1 MSLEGFKPIEYE
13 RLGGLMTFVKQED
26 VPQGFSPDCQNVRY
40 RPSSVETRPGLTPRF
55 TKGGVTFTGLSQ
67 FISNQFVKTLLTL
80 DSNGD
85 LDKESGASLVSV
97 QDKVATVGAMMR
109 SQPLFDNIFFSF
121 FGGERAVPY
130 GPIRLFDGTNLDPVA
145 PEGPGAAPTA
155 ADSGT
160 GVIEAGVHKGKVLF
174 EFRSGALSE
183 SGPEFEWTAAGLK
196 KATISTIPTG
206 PGYVVARHLIF
217 TASGGEDFFSL
228 GNTFRI
234 DDNTSTSV
242 EVDFN
247 DTEIQQGVVF
257 NKYER
262 NHRLSDQSGIGVYGS
277 RLTTWGGLNIIR
289 TIRNLGFDG
298 GFLAAGEPLGWV
310 QGGGFAGGAKESAD
324 AYHGEAWKITGDGAT
339 ATRGQITQAE
349 AATALRQNTA
359 YTVSV
364 RVKKTAGLAAGRLN
378 IDVFGTSPS
387 VDSTGLQLLHS
398 AVTEDW
404 VEYEAELTPAIADIP
419 TDLVLRVFAD
429 QTPTNAQSFIVDR
442 IQIYPTNKKY
452 DASVVRVSDNFDIRF
467 DGINGFITISKDD
480 GERVMHCIELRGY
493 YYIYK
498 ERGVYVTEDDGSNP
512 PSLWPVRRLDKE
524 VGAGGPNAVGEGQA
538 FHVIASRNGPY
549 LNRGGVPMW
558 LGKEIIDTWQR
569 INWNAA
575 QNVHALVDSERS
587 IVRYHLPL
595 DGSTTIS
602 HTLTLDYIEGWGSGD
617 DPGGRKWSLDVYPD
631 PIRASILF
639 EKSDNTKGI
648 YYATD
653 KIQEETD
660 DTDDDA
666 VAIDSF
672 YETAFGK
679 AGNRGQDLF
688 GGVVMN
694 ISGSGQLETRVRGL
708 DNNPDVRLKNLG
720 LNSSPG
726 KEYEVYA
733 NVEAE
738 KARVRIRTS
747 AIGARFSCKRIALY
761 GQPWADTRPI

>member
-1 MSLEGFKPIEYE
+1 MSLEGFKPIEFE
-13 RLGGLMTFVKQED
+13 RLGGLMTFVKAED
-26 VPQGFSPDCQNVRY
+26 VPGGYSPDCQNVRY

-55 TKGGVTFTGLSQ
+55 TKGGVTFTALAQ

-85 LDKESGASLVSV
+85 LDKESGGSLVSV
-97 QDKVATVGAMMR
+97 QSDVASVGSMMR
-109 SQPLFDNIFFSF
+109 SQQLFDNIFLSF
-121 FGGERAVPY
+121 FGGERAVPQ
-130 GPIRLFDGTNLDPVA
+130 GPVRLFDGANLDPVA
-145 PEGPGAAPTA
+145 AEGPGAAPTA

-174 EFRSGALSE
+174 EFRDGSLSE
-183 SGPEFEWTAAGLK
+183 TSPEFEWTAAGLK
-196 KATISTIPTG
+196 KATISVIPTG
-206 PGYVVARHLIF
+206 PAYVVARHLIF

-247 DTEIQQGVVF
+247 DTEIQQGTIF
-257 NKYER
+257 NKFER
-262 NHRLSDQSGIGVYGS
+262 NHRLSDQAGVGVYGS
-277 RLTTWGGLNIIR
+277 RLTTWGGLNTIR

-310 QGGGFAGGAKESAD
+310 QGGSFAGGAKEATD
-324 AYHGEAWKITGDGAT
+324 IYHGEAWKITGDGAT

-364 RVKKTAGLAAGRLN
+364 RVKKTAGLVAGRLN
-378 IDVFGTSPS
+378 IDVFGSAI
-387 VDSTGLQLLHS
+387 DSTGLQLLHS
-398 AVTEDW
+398 AVTEDF
-404 VEYEAELTPAIADIP
+404 VEYEAELTPAITSIP

-429 QTPTNAQSFIVDR
+429 QTPTSAEGFIVDR
-442 IQIYPTNKKY
+442 IQIWPTDKKH
-452 DASVVRVSDNFDIRF
+452 DASVVRVSDPFDLRF

-480 GERVMHCIELRGY
+480 GERVMHCVELRGF

-498 ERGVYVTEDDGSNP
+498 ERGVYVTEDDGNNP
-512 PSLWPVRRLDKE
+512 PSLWQVRRLDKE

-538 FHVIASRNGPY
+538 FHVTASRNGPY
-549 LNRGGVPMW
+549 LQRGGIPMW
-558 LGKEIIDTWQR
+558 IGKEIIDTWQR

-575 QNVHALVDSERS
+575 ENVHTLVDSERS
-587 IVRYHLPL
+587 IVRFHLPL

-602 HTLTLDYIEGWGSGD
+602 HILTLDYIEGWGTGD
-617 DPGGRKWSLDVYPD
+617 DPGGRKWGLDVFPNAV
-631 PIRASILF
+631 RASIIF

-679 AGNRGQDLF
+679 AGNRGQDLY
-688 GGVVMN
+688 GGVAINV
-694 ISGSGQLETRVRGL
+694 SGSGQLEIRVLGL
-708 DNNPDVRLKNLG
+708 DDKPDSKLKTIG
-720 LNSSPG
+720 LSSTPG
-726 KEYEVYA
+726 KDFEVYA
-733 NVEAE
+733 NVETE

-761 GQPWADTRPI
+761 ARPWADFRPI